1 MVKAAFDPRNITL
14 YLKPRHLIH
23 FEWQSSNKIYRYAL
37 VEVIDPK
44 DINEKS
50 KQNNDYE
57 SIMIKVIGDRI
68 AEALAEKM
76 HEDVRKKL
84 WGYSSEENL
93 NNSDL
98 IKEKYIGIR
107 LSLIHI

>member
-1 MVKAAFDPRNITL
+1 MVKASFDPRNISL

-50 KQNNDYE
+50 KQKTDE
-57 SIMIKVIGDRI
+57 IGLTQEEI
-68 AEALAEKM
+68 
-76 HEDVRKKL
+76 RKKK
-84 WGYSSEENL
+84 YAT
-93 NNSDL
+93 NNIS
-98 IKEKYIGIR
+98 IK
-107 LSLIHI
+107 

>member
-50 KQNNDYE
+50 KQKKDEIGLTQEEIWKKKYAKNDI
-57 SIMIKVIGDRI
+57 SI
-68 AEALAEKM
+68 E
-76 HEDVRKKL
+76 
-84 WGYSSEENL
+84 
-93 NNSDL
+93 
-98 IKEKYIGIR
+98 
-107 LSLIHI
+107 

>member
-50 KQNNDYE
+50 KQKKDEIDLTQEEIWNKKYAKNNI
-57 SIMIKVIGDRI
+57 SIK
-68 AEALAEKM
+68 
-76 HEDVRKKL
+76 
-84 WGYSSEENL
+84 
-93 NNSDL
+93 
-98 IKEKYIGIR
+98 
-107 LSLIHI
+107 

>member
-1 MVKAAFDPRNITL
+1 MVKASFDPRNISL

-50 KQNNDYE
+50 KQKKDEIDLTQEEIWNKKYAKNNI
-57 SIMIKVIGDRI
+57 SIK
-68 AEALAEKM
+68 
-76 HEDVRKKL
+76 
-84 WGYSSEENL
+84 
-93 NNSDL
+93 
-98 IKEKYIGIR
+98 
-107 LSLIHI
+107 

>member
-1 MVKAAFDPRNITL
+1 MVKASFDPRNISL

-50 KQNNDYE
+50 KQKIDEVGLTQEEIWNKKYATNNI
-57 SIMIKVIGDRI
+57 SIK
-68 AEALAEKM
+68 
-76 HEDVRKKL
+76 
-84 WGYSSEENL
+84 
-93 NNSDL
+93 
-98 IKEKYIGIR
+98 
-107 LSLIHI
+107 

>member
-50 KQNNDYE
+50 KQKKDEIGLTQEEIWKKKYATNNI
-57 SIMIKVIGDRI
+57 SIK
-68 AEALAEKM
+68 
-76 HEDVRKKL
+76 
-84 WGYSSEENL
+84 
-93 NNSDL
+93 
-98 IKEKYIGIR
+98 
-107 LSLIHI
+107 

>member
-1 MVKAAFDPRNITL
+1 MVKASFDPRNISL

-50 KQNNDYE
+50 KKKKDEVGLTQDEIWNKKYATNNI
-57 SIMIKVIGDRI
+57 SIK
-68 AEALAEKM
+68 
-76 HEDVRKKL
+76 
-84 WGYSSEENL
+84 
-93 NNSDL
+93 
-98 IKEKYIGIR
+98 
-107 LSLIHI
+107 

>member
-1 MVKAAFDPRNITL
+1 MVKAAFDPRNISL

-50 KQNNDYE
+50 KQKKDEVGLTQEEIWNKKYATNNI
-57 SIMIKVIGDRI
+57 SIK
-68 AEALAEKM
+68 
-76 HEDVRKKL
+76 
-84 WGYSSEENL
+84 
-93 NNSDL
+93 
-98 IKEKYIGIR
+98 
-107 LSLIHI
+107 

>member
-44 DINEKS
+44 DINESLRNQKFKKS
-50 KQNNDYE
+50 LCQ
-57 SIMIKVIGDRI
+57 
-68 AEALAEKM
+68 
-76 HEDVRKKL
+76 
-84 WGYSSEENL
+84 
-93 NNSDL
+93 
-98 IKEKYIGIR
+98 
-107 LSLIHI
+107 

>member
-1 MVKAAFDPRNITL
+1 MVKAAFDPRNISL

-50 KQNNDYE
+50 KQKKDEIDLTQEEIWNKKYAKNNI
-57 SIMIKVIGDRI
+57 SIK
-68 AEALAEKM
+68 
-76 HEDVRKKL
+76 
-84 WGYSSEENL
+84 
-93 NNSDL
+93 
-98 IKEKYIGIR
+98 
-107 LSLIHI
+107 

>member
-37 VEVIDPK
+37 VEVIDPQ

-50 KQNNDYE
+50 KQKKDEIGLTQEEIWNKKYAKNNI
-57 SIMIKVIGDRI
+57 SIK
-68 AEALAEKM
+68 
-76 HEDVRKKL
+76 
-84 WGYSSEENL
+84 
-93 NNSDL
+93 
-98 IKEKYIGIR
+98 
-107 LSLIHI
+107 